1 MLVTL
6 VLPPRLPTS
15 TTTEPGGQS
24 VRGVRSWEGSDAGLF
39 HDMEGERMSAP
50 GAPNG
55 APAPNDQIPTHPS
68 FRRQRASRACETC
81 HARKVRCDA
90 ASLGVPCELSCKI
103 HSPMLWRLTSQQAR
117 TASPSPSSARSQR
130 PNERKLL
137 ANREIQTGR
146 VPQSRRLRR
155 G

>member
-1 MLVTL
+1 MLVTI
-6 VLPPRLPTS
+6 VPPSSLPTL
-15 TTTEPGGQS
+15 TTTEPGKRS
-24 VRGVRSWEGSDAGLF
+24 VRTVQSWEGSDAGLF
-39 HDMEGERMSAP
+39 YGMESERMSAP

-90 ASLGVPCELSCKI
+90 ASLGVPCELSSKI
-103 HSPMLWRLTSQQAR
+103 QSPMPWILTGEQAR
-117 TASPSPSSARSQR
+117 TASPSPSNARSQR
-130 PNERKLL
+130 PNERRLQ

-146 VPQSRRLRR
+146 VPQLQRLRR
-155 G
+155 F

>member
-1 MLVTL
+1 
-6 VLPPRLPTS
+6 
-15 TTTEPGGQS
+15 
-24 VRGVRSWEGSDAGLF
+24 
-39 HDMEGERMSAP
+39 MSAP

-90 ASLGVPCELSCKI
+90 ASLGVPCELPSDVN
-103 HSPMLWRLTSQQAR
+103 SPMPLILTSQQAR
-117 TASPSPSSARSQR
+117 TASPSPLNARSQHLNGKR
-130 PNERKLL
+130 RL

-146 VPQSRRLRR
+146 VPHLRCLRR
-155 G
+155 GETQVKPELVRIHASVLALVLVDSSVC

>member
-1 MLVTL
+1 MTV
-6 VLPPRLPTS
+6 VPPSSLS
-15 TTTEPGGQS
+15 TWITTKSGEPS
-24 VRGVRSWEGSDAGLF
+24 VRDVQIWEGSNVGLLQ
-39 HDMEGERMSAP
+39 DMENERMSAH

-90 ASLGVPCELSCKI
+90 ASLGVPCELSSTTQ
-103 HSPMLWRLTSQQAR
+103 SPMPWILTSQQAR
-117 TASPSPSSARSQR
+117 TALPSPSSARSRR

-137 ANREIQTGR
+137 ADQEIQTGR
-146 VPQSRRLRR
+146 VPQP
-155 G
+155 